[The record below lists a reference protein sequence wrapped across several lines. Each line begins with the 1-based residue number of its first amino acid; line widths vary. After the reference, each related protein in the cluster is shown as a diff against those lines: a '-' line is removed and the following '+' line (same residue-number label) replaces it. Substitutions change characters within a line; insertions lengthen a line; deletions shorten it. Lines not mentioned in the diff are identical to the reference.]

1 MPENQYDKAISPNED
16 QFVYFAADVEGV
28 EDALRQDLSIQE
40 INMTES
46 LLTPGLQ
53 TSVTIQD
60 VINHSP
66 RRKVLD
72 NYSNKALFLK
82 IERPI
87 LKNYGQTSVMD
98 IKQTIYRLDN
108 RVPQSYQLQNYNLNA
123 CDPTMLKDA
132 NMLVSKSWSCTSPST
147 VVRDVLKNCVGAKN
161 LVIEDS
167 APKRDY
173 IAENIHPFQVVSQ
186 QADVALAGGNDP
198 SFVHYMTYEKSG
210 EDGSGT
216 HKFQSLTEMVKQE
229 IIAEFTY
236 NEKGPN
242 DAGYFDPYNIM
253 SYSFPCDFDILSD
266 ILNGVGVEGSKRTM
280 IPFNPANGLFSVLG
294 DKSSGCGIG
303 GAAALAA
310 TTNYGTAGQ
319 QDSCN
324 VAVEKYGL
332 LRQARMGLLEEDK
345 LGLRIIVPWNP
356 ILHAGKMIKV
366 NFINKGDEHGKPT
379 DGDLNYGSGDY
390 LIASM
395 THTIKAGGFGIT
407 SLDCVSKTVGFGK
420 V

>member
-1 MPENQYDKAISPNED
+1 MPEPDFNNGIRPNED
-16 QFVYFAADVEGV
+16 QYVYFIADVESV
-28 EDALRQDLSIQE
+28 PQELRENLSILE

-53 TSVTIQD
+53 TSITIQD
-60 VINHSP
+60 VINHAP
-66 RRKVLD
+66 RLKNLD
-72 NYSNKALFLK
+72 LYANQNLALK

-87 LKNYGQTSVMD
+87 LKNYNQQSVMD
-98 IKQTIYRLDN
+98 VKQRVYRLDN
-108 RVPQSYQLQNYNLNA
+108 RAPQSYQLQNYNLNA
-123 CDPTMLKDA
+123 CDPTMLEDA
-132 NMLVSKSWSCTSPST
+132 SSLVSKSWFGETPSK
-147 VVRDVLKNCVGAKN
+147 VVEDVLKGCLKAKN
-161 LVIEDS
+161 VVVEPS
-167 APKRDY
+167 GPKRDY

-186 QADVALAGGNDP
+186 QADVALAGGSDP
-198 SFVHYMTYEKSG
+198 SFVHYMTYERSG

-216 HKFQSLTEMVKQE
+216 HKFQSLKEMTKQP

-236 NEKGPN
+236 SEKGPN

-253 SYSFPCDFDILSD
+253 SYSFPCDFDVLSD
-266 ILNGVGVEGSKRTM
+266 ILNGVGIEGSKRSLIT
-280 IPFNPANGLFSVLG
+280 FNGANALWSVLG

-310 TTNYGTAGQ
+310 TTNYGTSGQ
-319 QDSCN
+319 QNSTD
-324 VAVEKYGL
+324 VAVEQYGL

-345 LGLRIIVPWNP
+345 LGLRLTVPWNP

-366 NFINKGDEHGKPT
+366 NFINKGDENGEPDK
-379 DGDLNYGSGDY
+379 DLNYGSGDY

-407 SLDCVSKTVGFGK
+407 VLDCVSKSVGIGK